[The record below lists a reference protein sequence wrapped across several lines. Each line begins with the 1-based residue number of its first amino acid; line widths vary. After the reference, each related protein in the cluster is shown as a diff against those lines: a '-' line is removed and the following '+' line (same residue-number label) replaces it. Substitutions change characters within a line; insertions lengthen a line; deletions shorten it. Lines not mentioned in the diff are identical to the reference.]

1 MCVHFALGV
10 IFNMYE
16 YHEHLLDGKG
26 RCCYGAEEALKGT
39 KKFNAA
45 AAAAAAFPFFFF
57 FLHPPLSFWRRRPNF
72 DLRTHVHRDT
82 PNTCLRCS
90 TGDLSDKFHEVS
102 IHL

>member
-26 RCCYGAEEALKGT
+26 RCCYGAAEEALKGT

-45 AAAAAAFPFFFF
+45 AAFPFFF
-57 FLHPPLSFWRRRPNF
+57 SSST
-72 DLRTHVHRDT
+72 LR
-82 PNTCLRCS
+82 
-90 TGDLSDKFHEVS
+90 
-102 IHL
+102 